1 MPDAPTRLM
10 FPELLDEGIE
20 PFEVPNLWLSSNEPD
35 TFVDISDTLDIKLK
49 ALAQH
54 VSQGVEGS
62 EPRVRE
68 RAREIGEQGGYEY
81 AEGFKT
87 FRFVD
92 DEEES

>member
-1 MPDAPTRLM
+1 M

-35 TFVDISDTLDIKLK
+35 TFVDIYETLEVKLK

-54 VSQGVEGS
+54 VSQGVEDA

-68 RAREIGEQGGYEY
+68 RARELGEQAGYEY
-81 AEGFKT
+81 AEGFKA

-92 DEEES
+92 DDDEES